1 MGPNPT
7 TRTDREAEQRGAEA
21 DGELGDVDVLLAC
34 RKEVTAL
41 VHCPTP
47 TKPLSATTSAKLTLT
62 QWSITRYPP
71 YGFRVQKER
80 RCLLVGIQV
89 ATRYQCLRLA
99 MDDGTDLLG

>member
-41 VHCPTP
+41 VHCPIPNQTP
-47 TKPLSATTSAKLTLT
+47 SPPPRQRSSHSHSGLSQDIPLMASVSKRTSL
-62 QWSITRYPP
+62 P
-71 YGFRVQKER
+71 F
-80 RCLLVGIQV
+80 
-89 ATRYQCLRLA
+89 
-99 MDDGTDLLG
+99 